1 MDYDLI
7 IALDLGKFK
16 TVACILDTA
25 TRQHRFDTITMS
37 PQTLHDLLAAAVTPL
52 PSRTLVVFETCDT
65 AGWVHDV
72 CCALGTGAICTH
84 GNGQAWQWRRVK
96 RKTDRDDALKLARM
110 ALMDQLPAVHVPSPQ
125 QRQKRRMILHRRS
138 IVSRRTASRNAI
150 RSIFNQQ
157 GLSLARGNKQW
168 TRAGIEQLKCHAR
181 SIADCEVIDLW
192 RGRLQVELDLMEA
205 AEKQLKQIDAKLDE
219 LSAGDDRVKL
229 LQTVKGVGPRTAE
242 AVVLH
247 LDDPHRFNSAQ
258 EVANYAGLV
267 PKQLESGTMSRY
279 GHITR
284 RGPAL
289 LRSMMVEAAWV
300 VWRHNAWA
308 QGFVQ
313 RISRGS
319 KSRRKI
325 AIVALARKLLTI
337 LWSMLKH
344 NRPFR
349 LPGSGTST
357 ATLETALTT

>member
-1 MDYDLI
+1 MGYEKI

-16 TVACILDTA
+16 TVACVMDPA
-25 TRQHRFDTITMS
+25 TREHRFDTFAMS
-37 PQTLHDLLAAAVTPL
+37 PSTLHDLLAAEATRSPQQ
-52 PSRTLVVFETCDT
+52 TLVVFETCDT

-72 CCALGTGAICTH
+72 CSALGLSTICTH

-96 RKTDRDDALKLARM
+96 RKTDRDDALKLAKL
-110 ALMDQLPAVHVPSPQ
+110 ALMDQLPAVHVPSPD
-125 QRQKRRMILHRRS
+125 QRQKRRLILHRRS
-138 IVSRRTASRNAI
+138 VVTRRTASRNAI

-168 TRAGIEQLKCHAR
+168 TRAGVEQLRQFAR
-181 SIADCEVIDLW
+181 PIDQCEVIDLW
-192 RGRLQVELDLMEA
+192 RGRLQVELELIEA
-205 AEKQLKQIDAKLDE
+205 VDGQLKQIDAKLDK
-219 LSAGDDRVKL
+219 LAASDDRVKL
-229 LQTVKGVGPRTAE
+229 LQTIKGVGPRTAE

-247 LDDPHRFNSAQ
+247 LDDPNRFRSAN

-267 PKQLESGTMSRY
+267 PKQIESGTMSRY

-300 VWRHNAWA
+300 VWRHNDWA
-308 QGFVQ
+308 QAWVAK
-313 RISRGS
+313 ISHGS
-319 KSRRKI
+319 RARRKL

-349 LPGSGTST
+349 APGCPAAVLAS
-357 ATLETALTT
+357 